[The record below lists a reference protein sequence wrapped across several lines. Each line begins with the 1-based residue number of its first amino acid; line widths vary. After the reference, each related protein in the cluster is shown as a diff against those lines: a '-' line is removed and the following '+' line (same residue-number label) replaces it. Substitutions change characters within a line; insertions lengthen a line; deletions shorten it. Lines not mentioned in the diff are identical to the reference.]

1 MRKSVWIAMALML
14 VVPGLLLTT
23 SCAKKAMN
31 KNGSTM
37 SSEDDAAKK
46 AAEKARLAEL
56 ERQKQLEQQRLEEE
70 RLKAEQMK
78 KSAMEQFENVH
89 VHFSY
94 DSSVLNDMAQDLL
107 KDKAEWLRNN
117 PGKKALI
124 EGHCDERGTVA
135 YNLALGDRRAE
146 SAKRFLISLGI
157 DGSRLSTVSY
167 GEENPISTGGG
178 EAAWAKDR
186 RAQFVIK

>member
-14 VVPGLLLTT
+14 VVPGLLFTT
-23 SCAKKAMN
+23 SCAKKAM
-31 KNGSTM
+31 KKDGAAI

-46 AAEKARLAEL
+46 AAEKARLEEL
-56 ERQKQLEQQRLEEE
+56 ERQKQLEEQKLEEE

-78 KSAMEQFENVH
+78 KSAMAEFENVY

-94 DSSVLNDMAQDLL
+94 DSSVLDNMAQDVL
-107 KDKAEWLRNN
+107 KNKAGWLRSI
-117 PGKKALI
+117 PGSKALI

-157 DGSRLSTVSY
+157 DGSRLTTVSY
-167 GEENPISTGGG
+167 GEERPISTESGD
-178 EAAWAKDR
+178 AAWAKNR

>member
-14 VVPGLLLTT
+14 VVPGLLFTT
-23 SCAKKAMN
+23 SCAKKAM
-31 KNGSTM
+31 KNGAAV

-56 ERQKQLEQQRLEEE
+56 ERQKKLEQQKLEEE

-78 KSAMEQFENVH
+78 KLAREQFENVH

-94 DSSVLNDMAQDLL
+94 DSSVLDDKAQEVL
-107 KDKAEWLRNN
+107 KDKADWLRNN

-167 GEENPISTGGG
+167 GEERPISTGSG
-178 EAAWAKDR
+178 EAAWAKNR

>member
-14 VVPGLLLTT
+14 VVPGLLFTT
-23 SCAKKAMN
+23 SCAKKAM
-31 KNGSTM
+31 KNGAAM

-56 ERQKQLEQQRLEEE
+56 ERQKQLEQQKLEEE

-78 KSAMEQFENVH
+78 KLAMEQFENMH

-94 DSSVLNDMAQDLL
+94 DSSVLD
-107 KDKAEWLRNN
+107 DKAQEILKSKADWLRNN

-157 DGSRLSTVSY
+157 DGSRLATVSY
-167 GEENPISTGGG
+167 GEERPISTGGG
-178 EAAWAKDR
+178 EAAWAQNR

>member
-1 MRKSVWIAMALML
+1 MRKSVWIAMVLML

-23 SCAKKAMN
+23 SCAKKATS
-31 KNGSTM
+31 KNGPTVNSD
-37 SSEDDAAKK
+37 DDAARK

-56 ERQKQLEQQRLEEE
+56 ERQKQLEAQRLEEE

-78 KSAMEQFENVH
+78 KEARDEFENIY

-94 DSSVLNDMAQDLL
+94 DSSVLDDMAQDVLRS
-107 KDKAEWLRNN
+107 KAEWLRNN
-117 PGKKALI
+117 PESRALI

-157 DGSRLSTVSY
+157 DASRLSTVSY
-167 GEENPISTGGG
+167 GEERPIATGTG
-178 EAAWAKDR
+178 EAVWAKNR
-186 RAQFVIK
+186 RAQFVIQ